1 MTFRDLSQKLPGEA
15 LPAGGFCVKIKKL
28 TNLMEEEG
36 DGMDTV
42 IQKFRTA
49 LGGFN
54 RRDVQEYL
62 DQTAAA
68 HRQELA
74 QLQERLERAE
84 ERGAELEAALSGAE
98 SEKSGAAAEEA
109 KVRAS
114 LETSTRTLVKLRGE
128 LSQTESKLMVAKQEL
143 ERLQAQVG
151 RLEPMADSYAQLKDR
166 VATVEL
172 DAHRKAQDTLS
183 QAQEEAERVRT
194 ETRAWLGRV
203 LEQYSL
209 LRQGMEGLL
218 EQVQLLSRGEER
230 LAVLD
235 ETADKLREQ
244 GGVK

>member
-1 MTFRDLSQKLPGEA
+1 
-15 LPAGGFCVKIKKL
+15 
-28 TNLMEEEG
+28 
-36 DGMDTV
+36 MDTV

-62 DQTAAA
+62 EQTAAA

-114 LETSTRTLVKLRGE
+114 LETSTRTLSKLRGE
-128 LSQTESKLMVAKQEL
+128 LSQTESKLMVAKKEL
-143 ERLQAQVG
+143 ERLQTQVG
-151 RLEPMADSYAQLKDR
+151 TLEPMAASYAKLKDR

-172 DAHRKAQDTLS
+172 DAHRKAQDTVDEA
-183 QAQEEAERVRT
+183 QA
-194 ETRAWLGRV
+194 
-203 LEQYSL
+203 
-209 LRQGMEGLL
+209 
-218 EQVQLLSRGEER
+218 
-230 LAVLD
+230 
-235 ETADKLREQ
+235 
-244 GGVK
+244 

>member
-1 MTFRDLSQKLPGEA
+1 
-15 LPAGGFCVKIKKL
+15 
-28 TNLMEEEG
+28 
-36 DGMDTV
+36 MDTV

-62 DQTAAA
+62 EQTAAA

-84 ERGAELEAALSGAE
+84 ERSAELEAALSGAE

-114 LETSTRTLVKLRGE
+114 LETSTRTLSKLRGE
-128 LSQTESKLMVAKQEL
+128 LSQTESKLVVAKKEL

-151 RLEPMADSYAQLKDR
+151 TLEPMAASYAKLKDR

-172 DAHRKAQDTLS
+172 DAHRKAQETVAQAEAQAVQIRKDAVAGMAGLCREYEALRGKLS
-183 QAQEEAERVRT
+183 DFVLRAEETQRAFDAQEEAFQVLRR
-194 ETRAWLGRV
+194 RAEE
-203 LEQYSL
+203 EQP
-209 LRQGMEGLL
+209 
-218 EQVQLLSRGEER
+218 
-230 LAVLD
+230 
-235 ETADKLREQ
+235 
-244 GGVK
+244 